1 MKRFLE
7 LIDNSKLC
15 YKEKPLQSIDVIIT
29 QKDLVKMGCPFLPT
43 GFIDFLK
50 QYNGLTSS
58 DSVIFGIPPL
68 ENESLNIVDFNA
80 RYNTLP
86 NMAILGYDDSA
97 FLVYDN
103 AENKYKL
110 IDRYDDVMLDEY
122 LEDELVY
129 ALNSI
134 LHI

>member
-7 LIDNSKLC
+7 LIDNSKIC
-15 YKEKPLQSIDVIIT
+15 YKEKPLQSIDIIKT
-29 QKDLVKMGCPFLPT
+29 QKELVKSGCPFLPSE
-43 GFIDFLK
+43 FIDFLK
-50 QYNGLTSS
+50 QYNGVMAS
-58 DSVIFGIPPL
+58 DSAILGIPPL
-68 ENESLNIVDFNA
+68 ENERLNIVDFNA
-80 RYNTLP
+80 EYNALL
-86 NMAILGYDDSA
+86 NIAILGYDDSA

-110 IDRYDDVMLDEY
+110 IDRYDGIMLDEY

>member
-1 MKRFLE
+1 MSSFIEKQE
-7 LIDNSKLC
+7 EYIKNKI
-15 YKEKPLQSIDVIIT
+15 KECGYE
-29 QKDLVKMGCPFLPT
+29 VKEVVLNVSSRPEFG
-43 GFIDFLK
+43 DY
-50 QYNGLTSS
+50 QYNGVMAS
-58 DSVIFGIPPL
+58 DSAILGIPPL
-68 ENESLNIVDFNA
+68 ENERLNIVDFNA
-80 RYNTLP
+80 EYNALP
-86 NMAILGYDDSA
+86 NIAILGYDDSA

-110 IDRYDDVMLDEY
+110 IDRYDGIMLDEY